1 MTLLL
6 LIWLFG
12 APSKVSL
19 GFRYVYT
26 VFILDNYLGSVKIVG
41 LLKNNKH
48 VHLIRWFSH
57 IESLESTQL
66 ALTSLIGELDPQSK
80 LL

>member
-1 MTLLL
+1 MLV
-6 LIWLFG
+6 FD
-12 APSKVSL
+12 VSRL
-19 GFRYVYT
+19 P
-26 VFILDNYLGSVKIVG
+26 GSIKIVG

-66 ALTSLIGELDPQSK
+66 ALASLIGELDS
-80 LL
+80 LINIA